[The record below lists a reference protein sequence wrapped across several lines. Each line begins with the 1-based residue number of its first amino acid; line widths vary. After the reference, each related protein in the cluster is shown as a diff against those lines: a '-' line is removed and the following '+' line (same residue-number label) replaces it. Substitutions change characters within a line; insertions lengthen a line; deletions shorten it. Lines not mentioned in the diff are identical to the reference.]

1 MVICFAKFIRKMTR
15 RMEKIDMEYISNESW
30 ERDKDTP
37 NMKIRFLLIGT
48 HYYNALNTAVL

>member
-1 MVICFAKFIRKMTR
+1 
-15 RMEKIDMEYISNESW
+15 MEKIDMEYISNESW

-48 HYYNALNTAVL
+48 HYYNALNTGAVL